1 MSSRIPLP
9 YSQRVIELFKNPVNL
24 GKMEDATVF
33 AQAGSPA
40 CGDMIAFYLKIDEKN
55 EKIVKSSFESFGCA
69 SNIATASEVTIMI
82 QNKTLQEV
90 WNISW
95 KDVSNALGGLPKI
108 KNHCGTLAVGA
119 LQRAIR
125 RYYTTIKKEIP
136 EWLPKEYTK
145 DEKHAMEEEELAK
158 KLAKK
163 YNLSV

>member
-108 KNHCGTLAVGA
+108 KNHSNWGSCWKSLSQGC
-119 LQRAIR
+119 
-125 RYYTTIKKEIP
+125 
-136 EWLPKEYTK
+136 
-145 DEKHAMEEEELAK
+145 HNNCHS
-158 KLAKK
+158 
-163 YNLSV
+163 YNHLLWFGSP